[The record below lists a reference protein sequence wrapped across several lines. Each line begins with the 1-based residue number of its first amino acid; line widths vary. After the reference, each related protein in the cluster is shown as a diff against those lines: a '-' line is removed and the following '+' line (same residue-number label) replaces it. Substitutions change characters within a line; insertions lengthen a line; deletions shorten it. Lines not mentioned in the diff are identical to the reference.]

1 MGWWCDWELLENHVE
16 EEKWES
22 SLKKD
27 KMLLASGGVE
37 VEGGS
42 KERKLPT
49 ARQDGPYY
57 AFKPLLKGVGR
68 LFQ

>member
-1 MGWWCDWELLENHVE
+1 
-16 EEKWES
+16 
-22 SLKKD
+22 
-27 KMLLASGGVE
+27 MLLAGGGVE

-42 KERKLPT
+42 EERKLPT

-68 LFQ
+68 LLQPVGILIVPMSGAKNIF